1 MPTLLNLR
9 DDLLQTIEQDDWVAA
24 EQQAAENGNARSG
37 ARLLAPLAE
46 FDPQRH
52 QGLWLAVDNEP
63 AMPLPKVD
71 LIAIEFPAFN
81 DGRGLSLAVLL
92 RSRYQFLGELRA
104 VGETHPDL
112 LHYMRRCGF
121 DSVLLPSPHSMASA
135 QAAFDPYTDYY
146 QASVSNPEPAF
157 RRMRRGA

>member
-1 MPTLLNLR
+1 MPMLLNLR
-9 DDLLQTIEQDDWVAA
+9 DDLLQTIDEDDWVAA
-24 EQQAAENGNARSG
+24 EQQAVGNGHARSS
-37 ARLLAPLAE
+37 ARLHAPLAQ
-46 FDPQRH
+46 FDPDQH
-52 QGLWLAVDNEP
+52 QGLLLAVDSEP
-63 AMPLPKVD
+63 PMPLPKVN

-92 RSRYQFLGELRA
+92 RSRYEFLGELRA

-121 DSVLLPSPHSMASA
+121 DSVLLPNPHSIASA